1 MFSSVVRLLFVII
14 KNKCRCITYQTTIK
28 VDNAIIQFQ
37 RVTECLWN
45 YSDIWKWDDTY
56 ELGEYCFSL
65 LRDHVSTELFSNYQE
80 IEELAIQVDS
90 SYEEGHFKLDI
101 HLPKDLNSDNEQE
114 ILSF

>member
-45 YSDIWKWDDTY
+45 YSDIWKM
-56 ELGEYCFSL
+56 G
-65 LRDHVSTELFSNYQE
+65 
-80 IEELAIQVDS
+80 
-90 SYEEGHFKLDI
+90 
-101 HLPKDLNSDNEQE
+101 
-114 ILSF
+114 